1 MKSIK
6 TKRKKAG
13 RRNIWKRIF
22 YKYRLSVINKDE
34 LREVFS
40 MNVTQFRLLLF
51 LAIIAFL
58 ASSISIAIYKQTP
71 KQRSATYQDYIM
83 RQQIVDEALRLD
95 SLEHI
100 VELQNRYIT
109 NVQDIFTGRVNVDT
123 VYSVDSITRKR
134 SEQLMGST
142 EREKAFNSQFEDNER
157 YNITTPTQSINGLQ
171 TLNMFRPTSGIVTE
185 KYNNQMRHYG
195 VDIAAN
201 PNESVVAILD
211 GTVFI
216 STYTA
221 EAGFIIGIHHSGDVI
236 SVYKHCE
243 SLLKKAG
250 DRVKQ
255 GDVIALVGKAGTA
268 DSSNPHLHFELW
280 YEGQP
285 LDPEKYILF

>member
-1 MKSIK
+1 MKSIR
-6 TKRKKAG
+6 TKRKKAVK
-13 RRNIWKRIF
+13 RNIWKTIF

-34 LREVFS
+34 LREIFS
-40 MNVTQFRLLLF
+40 MNVTQFRLILIF
-51 LAIIAFL
+51 AIIVFL
-58 ASSISIAIYKQTP
+58 ASSISITIFKQTP

-83 RQQIVDEALRLD
+83 RQQIVDEALRMD

-109 NVQDIFTGRVNVDT
+109 NVQDIFFGRVNVDT
-123 VYSVDSITRKR
+123 VYSVDSITRMR
-134 SEQLMGST
+134 SEKLMGST
-142 EREKAFNSQFEDNER
+142 ERERAFSNQFEDDER
-157 YNITTPTQSINGLQ
+157 YNITTPTQPNNGLQ

-255 GDVIALVGKAGTA
+255 GDVIALVGNAGTA

-280 YEGQP
+280 YKGQA

>member
-6 TKRKKAG
+6 TKRKKAIK
-13 RRNIWKRIF
+13 RNIWKRIF
-22 YKYRLSVINKDE
+22 YKYRLYVINKDE

-40 MNVTQFRLLLF
+40 MNITKFRLLLF
-51 LAIIAFL
+51 FAIIAFIS
-58 ASSISIAIYKQTP
+58 SSISIAIYKQTP
-71 KQRSATYQDYIM
+71 QQRSATHQDYIM
-83 RQQIVDEALRLD
+83 RQQIVDEALRID

-100 VELQNRYIT
+100 VSLQNRYIT
-109 NVQDIFTGRVNVDT
+109 NVQDIFFGRINVDT
-123 VYSVDSITRKR
+123 VYSVDSITRLR
-134 SEQLMGST
+134 SEELMGST
-142 EREKAFNSQFEDNER
+142 EREIAFSSQFEEKER
-157 YNITTPTQSINGLQ
+157 YNITTPTPSINGLQ
-171 TLNMFRPTSGIVTE
+171 ALNMFRPTSGIVTE
-185 KYNNQMRHYG
+185 RYNNQMRHYG

-221 EAGFIIGIHHSGDVI
+221 EAGYIIGVHHSGDVI

-243 SLLKKAG
+243 SLLKKVG

-255 GDVIALVGKAGTA
+255 GDVIALIGKVGTA
-268 DSSNPHLHFELW
+268 ESSNPYMHFELW